1 MPGKNKKRCRKCRL
15 AAPSKTT
22 NEAVE
27 PNPIHVSQS
36 VQYLQFSSG
45 PKCDHD
51 AVGRQIN
58 FF

>member
-1 MPGKNKKRCRKCRL
+1 MPRKNNKRCRKCRL
-15 AAPSKTT
+15 AAPSKVT
-22 NEAVE
+22 NETAE

-36 VQYLQFSSG
+36 VQYPQFSSG
-45 PKCDHD
+45 AKCDHD